1 MFCPQCK
8 VEYRPGFTHCSDC
21 DVVLVPS
28 LDPSIPPARHDGP
41 ALAWRGDD
49 PVIFSRVL
57 AALQNA
63 EIPNFQIADHDQLPF
78 QPANPRP
85 RYGIFVRREDA
96 FRAEEMVRLTIKDQ
110 HTG

>member
-8 VEYRPGFTHCSDC
+8 VEYRPGFTRCSDC
-21 DVVLVPS
+21 DVDLVTS
-28 LDPSIPPARHDGP
+28 LDPSISPAKQQGP

-63 EIPNFQIADHDQLPF
+63 EIPSYQIADHDQLAV
-78 QPANPRP
+78 QPAIPRP

-96 FRAEEMVRLTIKDQ
+96 SRAEEVVRQALEDKR
-110 HTG
+110 TG